1 VSRVIQRRDGKHG
14 ARYREWSN
22 MLDRYT
28 TRPLTRKQMAQKLVE
43 DDSPAAAVE
52 ERLARV
58 DRKGTS
64 CHVGSPEPFDGP
76 WNTERKA

>member
-1 VSRVIQRRDGKHG
+1 
-14 ARYREWSN
+14 
-22 MLDRYT
+22 
-28 TRPLTRKQMAQKLVE
+28 MAQKLVE